1 MTADLGDNVRRYRRM
16 AGLSQEQLADEAELS
31 TGTIQKV
38 EQGGSVR
45 IETLHI
51 IARALGIRTSQLLAE
66 DPPNPQRHVPGER
79 LSLQALRIALTPP
92 LALTLTADS
101 PAPSADEEP
110 SLNRLRRRTQDAA
123 LLYPAGRYE
132 SLAAVLPGLVRDADA
147 AVTYYSDGEERQHA
161 LLARVDVLGLTG
173 RYLTQ
178 VRQFDI
184 AHAAIRAAI
193 TDARSAQDPQVT
205 AAQVRGLCFVLLRTG
220 RFDEAEDA
228 AVRAMDLVEPKLM
241 DSEPGQYAV
250 WGAVAMEAAAAAVR
264 NNRPKEAKE
273 YRRAA
278 SVAAAAIGRQHEYDL
293 HGIEGPFG
301 PVTAAMKSVEDVM
314 VIGDVRTVVRRAEN
328 EEALSPKTW
337 KRTGGPSRG
346 DRNRFALDVT
356 RAYARTGDT
365 TRAGEDLHRLYR
377 TAPEW
382 LLHQKAAV
390 DAWQEI
396 AAKRKRS
403 LPAEMREVGRH
414 LGIIG

>member
-1 MTADLGDNVRRYRRM
+1 MTADLGDNVRKYRRM

-45 IETLHI
+45 IETLHTL
-51 IARALGIRTSQLLAE
+51 ARALGIRTSQLLAE

-92 LALTLTADS
+92 LALTSTPPSRTPS
-101 PAPSADEEP
+101 PGYEP
-110 SLNRLRRRTQDAA
+110 SLRHLKRRTQDAA

-147 AVTYYSDGEERQHA
+147 AVAHYSDGEERQRA
-161 LLARVDVLGLTG
+161 LLARADVLGLTG

-193 TDARSAQDPQVT
+193 IDAREAADPLAVAT
-205 AAQVRGLCFVLLRTG
+205 RVRGLCFVLLRTG

-228 AVRAMDLVEPKLM
+228 AVQAMDLVEPKLM
-241 DSEPGQYAV
+241 TSDATRYAV
-250 WGAVAMEAAAAAVR
+250 WGAVAMEAAAAAIR
-264 NNRPKEAKE
+264 NNRPQEAKE
-273 YRRAA
+273 YRRAV
-278 SVAAAAIGRQHEYDL
+278 SVAAASIGHQHQHAYEPS
-293 HGIEGPFG
+293 GAFG
-301 PVTAAMKSVEDVM
+301 PVTAAMKSVEDALI
-314 VIGDVRTVVRRAEN
+314 IGDARTVVRRAEDD
-328 EEALSPKTW
+328 EALSPKAW
-337 KRTGGPSRG
+337 KRLGAPGKN
-346 DRNRFALDVT
+346 DRKRFALDVT
-356 RAYARTGDT
+356 RAHARTGDT

-396 AAKRKRS
+396 ASKRKRS